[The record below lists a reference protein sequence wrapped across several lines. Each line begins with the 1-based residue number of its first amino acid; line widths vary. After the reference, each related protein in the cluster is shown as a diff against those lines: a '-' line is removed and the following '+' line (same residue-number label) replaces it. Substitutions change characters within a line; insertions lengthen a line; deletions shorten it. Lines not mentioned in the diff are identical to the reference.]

1 MPKKIGLVSQHLEH
15 IGARA
20 LDEYQAIIRAYV
32 RHREGVYA
40 LYRKDRLYYIGLA
53 RDLSWRLGAHLKDR
67 HMGKWDS
74 FSVYLT
80 VDGQHMKEL
89 ESLMLRVIAPKP
101 KGNKQSGKFAV
112 SENLRRRF
120 TRDIKEF
127 QKIELGELIGLSRK
141 KRNNGPYQS
150 IASLAEYVQRNGRG
164 LRLRATYKGKTYRA
178 LVLKDGTVRYQKVR
192 YTSPSAAGSA
202 VIQRACN
209 GWAFWHYQRAPGQ
222 WVRLSTLRLN

>member
-1 MPKKIGLVSQHLEH
+1 MPQKSGLVSQHLEH
-15 IGARA
+15 INARA

-32 RHREGVYA
+32 RRREGVYA
-40 LYRKDRLYYIGLA
+40 LYRRDRLYYVGLA
-53 RDLSWRLGAHLKDR
+53 RDLNWRLGAHLKDR
-67 HMGKWDS
+67 HMGNWDS

-89 ESLMLRVIAPKP
+89 ESLMLRVISPKP
-101 KGNKQSGKFAV
+101 KGNKQSGKFAM

-120 TRDIKEF
+120 TRDIKEY
-127 QKIELGELIGLSRK
+127 QRKELGELIGLLRK
-141 KRNNGPYQS
+141 KRDDGRDQS
-150 IASLAEYVQRNGRG
+150 SGLLAEYVQRNGKG
-164 LRLRATYKGKTYRA
+164 IRLCATYKGKRYRA

-209 GWAFWHYQRAPGQ
+209 GWAFWRYQRAPGQ
-222 WVRLSTLRLN
+222 WVRLSMLRLN